1 MKSFKINL
9 MDLIALILLVFSFFL
24 PSLGANIGVNANVLL
39 LLINAYLI
47 GYLAYLISFMES
59 KKVFLMAIPL
69 ILYSGFLIFFMR
81 GFKLTFEKQRINDL
95 IYVITN
101 LYDVIFVVF
110 CFFIVEIILSRII
123 GANGSLGVGIFA
135 LILYYV
141 MQNTNFLPFDFYYND
156 LLLYFFFYMMGSRLK
171 QSMKFNNF
179 LFVPA
184 ILLFAGEI
192 YLYMYLN
199 YYPGFYLS
207 MIILTYLILK
217 QSPDVQGVNKQRYLF
232 FAYLFPYKVV
242 YVLIKSLVDASP
254 LVITIIGVLS
264 VFILAELLY
273 KIRAKFLDYLLI
285 GIHW

>member
-24 PSLGANIGVNANVLL
+24 PFLGANIGVNANVLL

-171 QSMKFNNF
+171 QAMKFNNF

-184 ILLFAGEI
+184 IFLFAGEI

-242 YVLIKSLVDASP
+242 YVLIKSLVDANP

-285 GIHW
+285 GIH

>member
-24 PSLGANIGVNANVLL
+24 PFLGANIGVNANVLL

-81 GFKLTFEKQRINDL
+81 GFKLTLEKQRINDL

-171 QSMKFNNF
+171 QAIKFNNF

-285 GIHW
+285 GIH

>member
-24 PSLGANIGVNANVLL
+24 PFLGANIGVNANVLL
-39 LLINAYLI
+39 LLINSYLI

-69 ILYSGFLIFFMR
+69 ILYSGFLIFFMH
-81 GFKLTFEKQRINDL
+81 GFKLTLEKQRINDL

-141 MQNTNFLPFDFYYND
+141 MQNTNILPFDFYYND

-171 QSMKFNNF
+171 QTLKFNNF

-242 YVLIKSLVDASP
+242 YVLIKSLVDANP
-254 LVITIIGVLS
+254 LWLPS
-264 VFILAELLY
+264 
-273 KIRAKFLDYLLI
+273 
-285 GIHW
+285 

>member
-24 PSLGANIGVNANVLL
+24 PFLGANIGVNASVLL
-39 LLINAYLI
+39 LLINSYMI

-81 GFKLTFEKQRINDL
+81 GFKLTLEKQRINDL
-95 IYVITN
+95 VYVITN

-110 CFFIVEIILSRII
+110 CFFIIEIILSRII

-141 MQNTNFLPFDFYYND
+141 MQNTNILPFDFYYND

-171 QSMKFNNF
+171 QTLKFNNF

-242 YVLIKSLVDASP
+242 YVLIKSLVDANP

-285 GIHW
+285 GIH

>member
-24 PSLGANIGVNANVLL
+24 PFVGENIGVNTNVLL

-81 GFKLTFEKQRINDL
+81 GFKLTLEKQRINDL

-171 QSMKFNNF
+171 QAIKFNNF

-285 GIHW
+285 GIH

>member
-24 PSLGANIGVNANVLL
+24 PFLGANIGVNANVLL

-81 GFKLTFEKQRINDL
+81 GFKLTLEKQRINDL
-95 IYVITN
+95 VYVITN

-141 MQNTNFLPFDFYYND
+141 MQNTNILPFNFYYND

-171 QSMKFNNF
+171 QTLKFNNF

-217 QSPDVQGVNKQRYLF
+217 QSPDVQGVNKQRYIF

-242 YVLIKSLVDASP
+242 YVLIKSLVDANP

-264 VFILAELLY
+264 VFILSELLY

>member
-24 PSLGANIGVNANVLL
+24 PFLGANIGVNANVLL

-141 MQNTNFLPFDFYYND
+141 MQNTNILPFNFYYND

-171 QSMKFNNF
+171 QTLKFNNF

-217 QSPDVQGVNKQRYLF
+217 QSPDVQGVNKQRYIF

-242 YVLIKSLVDASP
+242 YVLIKSLVDANP

-264 VFILAELLY
+264 VFILSELLY

-285 GIHW
+285 GIH

>member
-24 PSLGANIGVNANVLL
+24 PFLGANIGVNANVLL

-59 KKVFLMAIPL
+59 KKVILMAIPL

-95 IYVITN
+95 VYVITN

-171 QSMKFNNF
+171 QAMKFNNF

-242 YVLIKSLVDASP
+242 YVLIKSLVDANP

-285 GIHW
+285 GIH

>member
-1 MKSFKINL
+1 
-9 MDLIALILLVFSFFL
+9 
-24 PSLGANIGVNANVLL
+24 
-39 LLINAYLI
+39 
-47 GYLAYLISFMES
+47 
-59 KKVFLMAIPL
+59 
-69 ILYSGFLIFFMR
+69 
-81 GFKLTFEKQRINDL
+81 
-95 IYVITN
+95 
-101 LYDVIFVVF
+101 
-110 CFFIVEIILSRII
+110 
-123 GANGSLGVGIFA
+123 
-135 LILYYV
+135 

-171 QSMKFNNF
+171 QAMKFNNF

-285 GIHW
+285 GIH

>member
-24 PSLGANIGVNANVLL
+24 PFLGTNIGVNANVLL

-81 GFKLTFEKQRINDL
+81 GFKLTLEKQRINDL

-171 QSMKFNNF
+171 QAMKFNNF

-242 YVLIKSLVDASP
+242 YVLIKSLVDANP

>member
-24 PSLGANIGVNANVLL
+24 PFLGANIGVNANVLL
-39 LLINAYLI
+39 LLINSYLI

-81 GFKLTFEKQRINDL
+81 GFKLTLEKQRINDL

-171 QSMKFNNF
+171 QAMKFNNF

-285 GIHW
+285 GIH

>member
-9 MDLIALILLVFSFFL
+9 MDLIALILLVFSFYL
-24 PSLGANIGVNANVLL
+24 PFLGANIGVNANVLL

-171 QSMKFNNF
+171 QTLKFNNF

-242 YVLIKSLVDASP
+242 YVLIKSLVDANP

-285 GIHW
+285 GIH

>member
-24 PSLGANIGVNANVLL
+24 PFLGANIGVNANVLL

-69 ILYSGFLIFFMR
+69 ILYSGFLILFMR

-95 IYVITN
+95 VYVITN

-110 CFFIVEIILSRII
+110 CFFIIEIILSRII

-171 QSMKFNNF
+171 QAIKFNNF

-285 GIHW
+285 GIH

>member
-9 MDLIALILLVFSFFL
+9 MDLIALILLVFSFFS
-24 PSLGANIGVNANVLL
+24 PFLGANIGVNANVLL

-81 GFKLTFEKQRINDL
+81 GFKLTLEKQRINDL

-156 LLLYFFFYMMGSRLK
+156 LLLYFFFYMMGSRIK
-171 QSMKFNNF
+171 QAMKFNNF

-242 YVLIKSLVDASP
+242 YVLIKSLVDANP

-285 GIHW
+285 GIH

>member
-24 PSLGANIGVNANVLL
+24 PFVGANIGVNTNVLL

-81 GFKLTFEKQRINDL
+81 GFKLTLEKQKINDL

-171 QSMKFNNF
+171 QAMKFNNF

-285 GIHW
+285 GIH

>member
-24 PSLGANIGVNANVLL
+24 PFLGANIGVNANVLL

-141 MQNTNFLPFDFYYND
+141 MQNTNILPFNFYYND

-171 QSMKFNNF
+171 QTLKFNNF

-217 QSPDVQGVNKQRYLF
+217 QSPDVQGVNKQRYIF

-242 YVLIKSLVDASP
+242 YVLIKSLVDANP

-264 VFILAELLY
+264 VFILSELLY

>member
-24 PSLGANIGVNANVLL
+24 PFVGENIGVNANVLL

-171 QSMKFNNF
+171 QAMKFNNF

-285 GIHW
+285 GIH

>member
-24 PSLGANIGVNANVLL
+24 PFLGANIGVNANVLL

-81 GFKLTFEKQRINDL
+81 GFKLTLEKQRINDL

-110 CFFIVEIILSRII
+110 CFFIIEIILSRII

-141 MQNTNFLPFDFYYND
+141 MQNTNILPFDFYYND

-171 QSMKFNNF
+171 QAMKFNNF

-192 YLYMYLN
+192 YLYMYLK
-199 YYPGFYLS
+199 YYPGFYFS

-242 YVLIKSLVDASP
+242 YVLIKSLVDANP

-285 GIHW
+285 GIH

>member
-24 PSLGANIGVNANVLL
+24 PFLGSNIGVNASVLL
-39 LLINAYLI
+39 LLINSYLI

-81 GFKLTFEKQRINDL
+81 GFKLTLEKQRINDL

-171 QSMKFNNF
+171 QAMKFNNF

-242 YVLIKSLVDASP
+242 YVLIKSLVDANP
-254 LVITIIGVLS
+254 LVISIIGVLS

-285 GIHW
+285 GIH

>member
-24 PSLGANIGVNANVLL
+24 PFLGANIGVNANVLL

-59 KKVFLMAIPL
+59 KKVFLTAIPL

-81 GFKLTFEKQRINDL
+81 GFKLTLEKQRINDL

-171 QSMKFNNF
+171 QAMKFNNF

-285 GIHW
+285 GIH

>member
-24 PSLGANIGVNANVLL
+24 PFLGANIGVNANVLL

-81 GFKLTFEKQRINDL
+81 GFKLTLEKQRINDL

-110 CFFIVEIILSRII
+110 CFFIIEIILSRII

-171 QSMKFNNF
+171 QAIKFNNF

-242 YVLIKSLVDASP
+242 YVLIKSLVDANP

-285 GIHW
+285 GIH

>member
-24 PSLGANIGVNANVLL
+24 PFLGANIGVNANVLL

-171 QSMKFNNF
+171 QAMKFNNF

-184 ILLFAGEI
+184 IFLFAGEI

-217 QSPDVQGVNKQRYLF
+217 QSPDVQGVNMQRYLF

-242 YVLIKSLVDASP
+242 YVLIKSLVDANP

-285 GIHW
+285 GIH

>member
-9 MDLIALILLVFSFFL
+9 MDLIALILLVFSIFL
-24 PSLGANIGVNANVLL
+24 PFLGANIGVNANVLL

-59 KKVFLMAIPL
+59 KKVFLTAIPL

-81 GFKLTFEKQRINDL
+81 GFKLTLEKQRINDL

-171 QSMKFNNF
+171 QAMKFNNF

-285 GIHW
+285 GIH

>member
-24 PSLGANIGVNANVLL
+24 PFLGANIGVNANVLL

-81 GFKLTFEKQRINDL
+81 GFKLTLEKQRINDL

-171 QSMKFNNF
+171 QAMKFNNF

-285 GIHW
+285 GIH

>member
-24 PSLGANIGVNANVLL
+24 PFLGANIGVNANVLL

-81 GFKLTFEKQRINDL
+81 GFKLTLEKQRINDL

-171 QSMKFNNF
+171 QAMKFNNF

-242 YVLIKSLVDASP
+242 YVLIKSLVDANP

-285 GIHW
+285 GIH

>member
-285 GIHW
+285 GIH